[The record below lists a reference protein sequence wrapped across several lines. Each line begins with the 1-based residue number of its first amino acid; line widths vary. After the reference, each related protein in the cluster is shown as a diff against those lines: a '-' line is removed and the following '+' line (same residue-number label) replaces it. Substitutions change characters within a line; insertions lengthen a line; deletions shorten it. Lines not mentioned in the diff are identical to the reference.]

1 MMRIRSPSPF
11 VPATSALATIF
22 LVLMAVA
29 VWAPGTLEAQS
40 LRGGTASL
48 DRQNHQAHAHGFT
61 YLETPDQV
69 RQFVSSGYLVP
80 VVPNRDFDVH
90 NVSFPY
96 ARPEVGVF
104 IRRLAA
110 QYRSACGE
118 RLVVTSLTR
127 PRSNQPWNA
136 SSRSVHPTG
145 MAVDLRRSAN
155 ASCRNWLERTLL
167 ALEVEGLLEAI
178 YERNPPHYHV
188 AVYPQPYVT
197 YVARITGN
205 NAVMA
210 QAADT
215 RVESEWVTHR
225 VRRGET
231 LSGIGDRYDV
241 AISRIR
247 AENRIEGSRIV
258 VGQDLRIPVYRT
270 VAVTASSDGLSLA
283 AGSRYQPTA
292 RALPSGSAAEDFSL
306 DDGGDSA
313 PEAAQSGTG
322 TASSAPA
329 VHRVGR
335 GESLWTIARRY
346 GVSEGEL
353 RTANGIRGS
362 RILAGQ
368 EIRIPV
374 TNGATAEL
382 LRHTVANGESLWII
396 ARRHGITVED
406 LRRTNRIGS
415 SRIHPG
421 QVLDIPV
428 SR

>member
-1 MMRIRSPSPF
+1 MMRIRRPSPL
-11 VPATSALATIF
+11 VPATSALATVF
-22 LVLMAVA
+22 FVLAAVA

-61 YLETPDQV
+61 YLETADQV

-80 VVPNRDFDVH
+80 VVPNRDFDLH

-96 ARPEVGVF
+96 ARTEVHLF
-104 IRRLAA
+104 IQRLAA

-118 RLVVTSLTR
+118 KLVVTSLTR
-127 PRSNQPWNA
+127 PRSSQPWNA

-155 ASCRNWLERTLL
+155 PSCRNWLERTLL
-167 ALEVEGLLEAI
+167 ALEAEGLLEAI

-188 AVYPQPYVT
+188 AVYPQPYTT
-197 YVARITGN
+197 YVARITGTD
-205 NAVMA
+205 AVMA
-210 QAADT
+210 QVADT
-215 RVESEWVTHR
+215 RIEAEWVTHR

-231 LSGIGDRYDV
+231 LSGIGDRYGV
-241 AISRIR
+241 AVSRIR
-247 AENRIEGSRIV
+247 AENRIRGSRIV
-258 VGQDLRIPVYRT
+258 VGDELRIPVYRT
-270 VAVTASSDGLSLA
+270 VVAAASVDGA
-283 AGSRYQPTA
+283 AA
-292 RALPSGSAAEDFSL
+292 DDISL
-306 DDGGDSA
+306 DDGGD
-313 PEAAQSGTG
+313 PTLEAVPLGTG
-322 TASSAPA
+322 TASSTSP

-382 LRHTVANGESLWII
+382 LRHTVTNGESLWVI
-396 ARRHGITVED
+396 ARRHGVTVED